1 MSEKKP
7 EAAPAPTPEQPE
19 GDPKAEAQDGPR
31 PGVGGAGRS
40 GLGSL
45 FGAIMRRGRDELE
58 RAASQTRVRLD
69 LRQLRRDREAMYA
82 KVGREVRSLLE
93 GGEIRHPGLERG
105 VDRIREIEKKIADV
119 EAEMASAGIPVEPEG
134 EA

>member
-7 EAAPAPTPEQPE
+7 EVQPTPAPEPAQDEA
-19 GDPKAEAQDGPR
+19 AEAPPGATPPEPDGPR
-31 PGVGGAGRS
+31 PTGLSHLLGA
-40 GLGSL
+40 L
-45 FGAIMRRGRDELE
+45 ARRGREELE

-82 KVGREVRSLLE
+82 KVGREVRALLE
-93 GGEIRHPGLERG
+93 GGEIQHPGLSRG

-119 EAEMASAGIPVEPEG
+119 ESEMASAGIPVEPG
-134 EA
+134 